1 MIFERRIIQGEAT
14 DWWVTRG
21 TCGQISSWPWG
32 KDVWFSFI
40 FILGFS
46 KFFWFLLRRSDGS
59 ISDPK
64 KAVCFQ
70 RRSTDRW
77 NLSKVLVCCA
87 SESKKVCDQRIE
99 IWCFFSCF
107 FLGGLGVV
115 FGNLECGGVSL
126 SLKFLSFLV
135 SRVRMWPFAPGS
147 VGSDFPSSMSFLATL
162 RRFIG
167 LEIFWAPWNL
177 FGNYRILY

>member
-1 MIFERRIIQGEAT
+1 MIFERRIVQGEAT

-40 FILGFS
+40 LILGFS
-46 KFFWFLLRRSDGS
+46 KFFGFCCGGRTDLRHKESGLLSAS
-59 ISDPK
+59 IDWSLKP
-64 KAVCFQ
+64 Q
-70 RRSTDRW
+70 Q
-77 NLSKVLVCCA
+77 VLVCSA

-99 IWCFFSCF
+99 IWCFFLVF
-107 FLGGLGVV
+107 FLGGGLGVV

-147 VGSDFPSSMSFLATL
+147 DMGVWFL
-162 RRFIG
+162 
-167 LEIFWAPWNL
+167 
-177 FGNYRILY
+177 